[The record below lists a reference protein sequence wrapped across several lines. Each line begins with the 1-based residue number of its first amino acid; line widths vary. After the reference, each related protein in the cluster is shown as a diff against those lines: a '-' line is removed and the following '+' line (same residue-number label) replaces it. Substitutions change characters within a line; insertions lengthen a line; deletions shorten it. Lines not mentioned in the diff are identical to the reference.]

1 MEEPLCPGAA
11 VDAVARANAVD
22 AAVARAARP
31 AKRKKQPHPYEIV
44 HALLTFFARW
54 S

>member
-1 MEEPLCPGAA
+1 MVAA
-11 VDAVARANAVD
+11 AARPSTPSRANAVD
-22 AAVARAARP
+22 AAVVRAARP
-31 AKRKKQPHPYEIV
+31 AKRKKQPYPYEIV